1 MTDSIIFL
9 GTAGDEFTVS
19 KQIRGS
25 GGIIIKAEGYQFH
38 IDPGPGALVRA
49 AMYDVN
55 LRENTAV
62 LVSHAHLN
70 HCNDVNAVLSAMSH
84 NGLDVKGVLIA
95 NNTFVNGDEKTKPGL
110 TEFHNKCVERVIVAN
125 AAQKIG
131 IENVEIHTIKA
142 KHNDP
147 KTVGFKFITPK
158 FTLSY
163 SSDTRYVAEL
173 IDEYKDSDILILN
186 VVDPFD
192 KKQDFNLNADDA
204 VNILSRVKPKLA
216 ILTHFGKDL
225 IEADPMYIAR
235 EIQNKTGVQVIVAK
249 DGLVI
254 SPVSYASSV
263 RQKKLDNFEGPEV
276 EVEKSE

>member
-9 GTAGDEFTVS
+9 GTGGDEFTVS
-19 KQIRGS
+19 KQMIGS
-25 GGIIIKAEGYQFH
+25 GGIIVKAEGYQFH
-38 IDPGPGALVRA
+38 IDPGPGALTRA

-95 NNTFVNGDEKTKPGL
+95 NNTFINGDEKTKPYL
-110 TEFHNKCVERVIVAN
+110 TDFHNKCVERVIVAN
-125 AAQKIG
+125 SAQKIG
-131 IENVEIHTIKA
+131 IENVEIHILKA
-142 KHNDP
+142 KHTDP

-173 IDEYKDSDILILN
+173 VEEYKDSDILILN
-186 VVDPFD
+186 IVEPFD
-192 KKQDFNLNADDA
+192 KKQEFNLSADDA
-204 VNILSRVKPKLA
+204 VNIISRVKPKLA
-216 ILTHFGKDL
+216 IITHFGKNM

-235 EIQNKTGVQVIVAK
+235 EIQKRTSVQVIAAK
-249 DGLVI
+249 DGLSI
-254 SPVSYASSV
+254 SPVSYAPSV
-263 RQKKLDNFEGPEV
+263 RQKKLDNFEGHGVDV
-276 EVEKSE
+276 EE